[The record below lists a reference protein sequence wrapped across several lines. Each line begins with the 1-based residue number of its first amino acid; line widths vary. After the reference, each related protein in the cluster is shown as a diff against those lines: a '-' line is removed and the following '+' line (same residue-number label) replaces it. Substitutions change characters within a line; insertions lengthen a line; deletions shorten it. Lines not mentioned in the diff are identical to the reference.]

1 MKLILL
7 EDVAKVGKAGE
18 LVNVSDGFGRNY
30 LLPKKLGIIATAKSM
45 KNLDNIKKAAEDK
58 ALRNENMLKATALE
72 IEGTEIQFLR
82 RADENGHL
90 YGSVSDVD
98 IAKELNSKGYEVHK
112 SMIEGDHHIKEIG
125 QYDITVK
132 LAQEISAT
140 IKVDIQKE
148 DE

>member
-1 MKLILL
+1 M
-7 EDVAKVGKAGE
+7 AKVGKAGE